1 MKNLS
6 TILCKVLNTMM
17 DMYSKD
23 TVEKTSSLFVPE
35 SNLLKLQS
43 ILEKKPSE
51 EEFLQEIEKLQAA
64 QNN

>member
-6 TILCKVLNTMM
+6 TIFLQVLEDLM

-35 SNLLKLQS
+35 ENLLKLQS

-51 EEFLQEIEKLQAA
+51 EEFLKEIEKLIK
-64 QNN
+64 